1 MPEAEKVESD
11 GVEAGEGRQA
21 EASTAS
27 TPTQEAAPS
36 AVTPSPAPSGQD
48 RTSGGGAK
56 PAGSSASAGAAS
68 GAPRG
73 GGAWGRTYNIPK
85 TSPEDYAL
93 SPPAKDALSVFQAL
107 DNKAKEGF
115 LAQAGILALSYRKW
129 EGEGADNYGVV
140 FPEITLHA
148 RAIVES
154 IARFTA
160 GIQRLQ
166 DETKFGSLITTP
178 RMFLLIAQQSSLWE
192 TATPEHLV
200 DLLEAVEFEA
210 AYRTVNDFQRRSL
223 FEFRDYE
230 PLDDTHDLEALYEH
244 YAAFKRKRY
253 RDYARRR
260 FEFWREFPRRP
271 RQPQRPGDGDAA
283 RRGGPG
289 GTTAQTPGASRRTE
303 ARPAQPR
310 PAQTPGRPGSEKS
323 AQAQSPAR
331 SDTGKGDP
339 ARNTARPA
347 TSTAAKPARGSRK
360 SPAAAQETTS
370 AETQSD
376 AAPPAA
382 SPAAAQP
389 APAPSPAAAQP
400 PAMNLFA

>member
-1 MPEAEKVESD
+1 
-11 GVEAGEGRQA
+11 
-21 EASTAS
+21 
-27 TPTQEAAPS
+27 
-36 AVTPSPAPSGQD
+36 
-48 RTSGGGAK
+48 
-56 PAGSSASAGAAS
+56 
-68 GAPRG
+68 
-73 GGAWGRTYNIPK
+73 
-85 TSPEDYAL
+85 
-93 SPPAKDALSVFQAL
+93 L

-115 LAQAGILALSYRKW
+115 LVQAGILALSYRKW
-129 EGEGADNYGVV
+129 EGEGVDAYGVV

-166 DETKFGSLITTP
+166 DETKFGSLLATP

-210 AYRTVNDFQRRSL
+210 AYRTVNDFQRRTL
-223 FEFRDYE
+223 YEFRDYE

-244 YAAFKRKRY
+244 YTAFKRKRY

-271 RQPQRPGDGDAA
+271 RPAQRPG
-283 RRGGPG
+283 GGPG

-303 ARPAQPR
+303 ARPAHPPR
-310 PAQTPGRPGSEKS
+310 PAQTSGRPGNGKDD
-323 AQAQSPAR
+323 QAQSPAR
-331 SDTGKGDP
+331 SDAGKGNA
-339 ARNTARPA
+339 ARNTAPSA
-347 TSTAAKPARGSRK
+347 TPTAAKPARGSRK
-360 SPAAAQETTS
+360 SPAATRATTS

-376 AAPPAA
+376 ATQPAA
-382 SPAAAQP
+382 SPAAVQP
-389 APAPSPAAAQP
+389 APAPSPVASPDAAAQP
-400 PAMNLFA
+400 PAHPPTAMNHFAYPG